1 MKKSTNNSA
10 IESIESFNTSY
21 ISFWSHQVAAQVY
34 NQELGVLSEIIR
46 HSIGDERAELEAHR
60 KTIEEKYNAE
70 ISHIFPLLK
79 KLATR
84 DGELAIECYEA
95 LKSSSLSI
103 TVNYTRLISVTP
115 ELRDV
120 FLSCY
125 GGLTK

>member
-1 MKKSTNNSA
+1 MTDKISNS
-10 IESIESFNTSY
+10 IESIEAIEFFNRNY
-21 ISFWSHQVAAQVY
+21 ISFWAHQVAAQVY
-34 NQELGVLSEIIR
+34 NQELGVLSEQIR
-46 HSIGDERAELEAHR
+46 HSIGEERAELEARR
-60 KTIEEKYNAE
+60 KSVEEKYNEE
-70 ISHIFPLLK
+70 IKHIFPLLK

-125 GGLTK
+125 GG

>member
-1 MKKSTNNSA
+1 MTDKHSNSLA
-10 IESIESFNTSY
+10 TIETFNKNY
-21 ISFWSHQVAAQVY
+21 IAFWNHQVAAQVY
-34 NQELGVLSEIIR
+34 SQELGVLTEKIR

-125 GGLTK
+125 GG